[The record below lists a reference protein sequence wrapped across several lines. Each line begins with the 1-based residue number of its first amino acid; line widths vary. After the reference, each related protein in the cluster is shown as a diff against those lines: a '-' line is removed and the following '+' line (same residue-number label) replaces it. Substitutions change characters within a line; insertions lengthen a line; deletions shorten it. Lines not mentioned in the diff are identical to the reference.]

1 MGTGSYNQ
9 IKPEEQ
15 NGRNKKGKP
24 EKNKIQIRLGY

>member
-15 NGRNKKGKP
+15 NGRNKKRKP
-24 EKNKIQIRLGY
+24 EKNKGKSRLRY